1 MRDARSRPRS
11 ARKAQN
17 VGFVPTDA
25 GRRAAASRDFRATLY
40 LGARS
45 ECPGNGCGI
54 HCKVGWRVLVKSQ
67 PPTRREI
74 LFDGRVQ
81 GVGFRYT
88 TRNIAERFNVTGYV
102 QNLPDGRVKLVVEG
116 QQMEAERFIAAV
128 LAEMASYIRGQ
139 QETKTVATGEF
150 DAFEVRR

>member
-1 MRDARSRPRS
+1 M
-11 ARKAQN
+11 
-17 VGFVPTDA
+17 
-25 GRRAAASRDFRATLY
+25 
-40 LGARS
+40 
-45 ECPGNGCGI
+45 
-54 HCKVGWRVLVKSQ
+54 VKSQ